1 MVQAVAGHS
10 AVGERG
16 KGARQLFFKIPAD
29 HWESIQTADTL
40 WQTGDLK
47 YTFKDY
53 GATERITLR
62 HYDVRF
68 EPQGLH
74 AIIAN
79 SRPTV
84 NTESKAAPESEPAQK
99 GPPVSDDH
107 LKVWSCLHG
116 GGGHRSDGAQIRT
129 GHVPRKIRIAGQ
141 DSRIARQ
148 SSYGASQK
156 TGFLTQ
162 VRDFSARFRDI
173 ICKKPCQING
183 RQNMQRITRDLSAK
197 LDGDFSSLHSLQTKR
212 RPLGPPW
219 CRESEVA
226 GHDGSKGQWG
236 T

>member
-1 MVQAVAGHS
+1 MPARDLTADDIADWLTPRQAVEILNAELEDTYLSKHALLERLRGGMVQAVAGHS

-68 EPQGLH
+68 EPQGVH

-84 NTESKAAPESEPAQK
+84 NTESKAFVTRSNVTNASGIEWLRRRVDCRWDNRADLPA
-99 GPPVSDDH
+99 
-107 LKVWSCLHG
+107 
-116 GGGHRSDGAQIRT
+116 RSA
-129 GHVPRKIRIAGQ
+129 HV
-141 DSRIARQ
+141 
-148 SSYGASQK
+148 
-156 TGFLTQ
+156 
-162 VRDFSARFRDI
+162 
-173 ICKKPCQING
+173 
-183 RQNMQRITRDLSAK
+183 
-197 LDGDFSSLHSLQTKR
+197 
-212 RPLGPPW
+212 
-219 CRESEVA
+219 
-226 GHDGSKGQWG
+226 
-236 T
+236 